1 MKKISIQIGSLC
13 FILFF
18 TPSTM
23 AEISVIVHPDNA
35 IASIDERAAKKIF
48 LGKSKKF
55 PGGGKAQPIDQSG
68 GAAREAFHS
77 TITKK
82 NAAKLKAYWS
92 RMVFTGKAQ
101 PPKEVA
107 DDAGVIAKVS
117 GDPKAIGYV
126 DSSSINDSVKEVLK
140 IP

>member
-1 MKKISIQIGSLC
+1 MKKIVSHIGTLC
-13 FILFF
+13 FILFYASSSF
-18 TPSTM
+18 
-23 AEISVIVHPDNA
+23 AEISIIVHPDNA
-35 IASIDERAAKKIF
+35 IASIDEKAAKKIF

-55 PGGGKAQPIDQSG
+55 PGGGKAQPIDQTG
-68 GAAREAFHS
+68 GAARTAFHS

-107 DDAGVIAKVS
+107 DDAGVIAKIAS
-117 GDPKAIGYV
+117 DPEAIGYV
-126 DSSSINDSVKEVLK
+126 DSASVDSSVKEILK

>member
-1 MKKISIQIGSLC
+1 
-13 FILFF
+13 
-18 TPSTM
+18 M

-35 IASIDERAAKKIF
+35 MASIDKSQAKKIF

-55 PGGGKAQPIDQSG
+55 PGGGKAKPIDQSG

-82 NAAKLKAYWS
+82 NAAKLKSYWS

-126 DSSSINDSVKEVLK
+126 DSSSVDDSVKEVLK

>member
-1 MKKISIQIGSLC
+1 MKKVIGQIGIFC
-13 FILFF
+13 FILLFV
-18 TPSTM
+18 SSVM

-35 IASIDERAAKKIF
+35 MASIDEKATGKIF

-55 PGGGKAQPIDQSG
+55 PGGGKAQPLDQAG
-68 GAAREAFHS
+68 GSARIAFHAA
-77 TITKK
+77 ITKK
-82 NAAKLKAYWS
+82 NAAKLKSYWS

-107 DDAGVIAKVS
+107 DDAETIAKVS
-117 GDPKAIGYV
+117 GDAEAIGYV
-126 DSSSINDSVKEVLK
+126 DSGSVNDSVKVVLK

>member
-1 MKKISIQIGSLC
+1 MKNLMSQVSVLC
-13 FILFF
+13 LVLL
-18 TPSTM
+18 STSAVK

-35 IASIDERAAKKIF
+35 IAAMDKKAVKKIF

-55 PGGGKAQPIDQSG
+55 PGGSSAQPIDQSG
-68 GAAREAFHS
+68 GTSKKAFHS

-101 PPKEVA
+101 PPKEVS
-107 DDAGVIAKVS
+107 DDAAVIAAVAAN
-117 GDPKAIGYV
+117 PKAVGYV
-126 DSSSINDSVKEVLK
+126 DSASVDGSVKAILT

>member
-1 MKKISIQIGSLC
+1 MKKIISQIGTLC
-13 FILFF
+13 FISFF
-18 TPSTM
+18 ASSSL
-23 AEISVIVHPDNA
+23 AEISIIVHPDNA
-35 IASIDERAAKKIF
+35 IASIDEKAAKKIF

-55 PGGGKAQPIDQSG
+55 PGGGKAQPIDQTG
-68 GAAREAFHS
+68 GAAKKAFHS

-107 DDAGVIAKVS
+107 DDAGVISKIS
-117 GDPKAIGYV
+117 GDPQAIGYV
-126 DSSSINDSVKEVLK
+126 DSTSVDSSVKEILK